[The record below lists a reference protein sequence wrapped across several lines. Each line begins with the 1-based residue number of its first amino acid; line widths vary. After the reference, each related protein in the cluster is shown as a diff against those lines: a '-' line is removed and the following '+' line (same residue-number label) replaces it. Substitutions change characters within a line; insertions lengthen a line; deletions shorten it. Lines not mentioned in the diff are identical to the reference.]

1 MQLNSNNKD
10 QQDDYCEG
18 QQIHGKALKFPLSS
32 PSKLPTESPRTSIK
46 LFQQLEKK
54 KYLEQRRRLCAMD
67 KI

>member
-46 LFQQLEKK
+46 LLQQLEKK
-54 KYLEQRRRLCAMD
+54 KISNKDVCLCAMD